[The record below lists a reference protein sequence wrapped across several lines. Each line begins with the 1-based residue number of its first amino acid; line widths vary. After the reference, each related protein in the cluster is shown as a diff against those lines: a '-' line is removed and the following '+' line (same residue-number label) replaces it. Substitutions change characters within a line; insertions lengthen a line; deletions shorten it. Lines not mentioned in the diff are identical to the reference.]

1 MSLDEYEKAMDK
13 AGFQAG
19 ALDQSDGGIKDQS
32 ESKFENGSKAFESGG
47 KAIETEAMG
56 WNDWRGQTRQKYW
69 ANDDQ

>member
-13 AGFQAG
+13 AGFQAN
-19 ALDQSDGGIKDQS
+19 ALDQSDVGIKDQS

-56 WNDWRGQTRQKYW
+56 
-69 ANDDQ
+69 